1 MSNDL
6 TSINYLRIMI
16 AIFLLLYYNFSIP
29 SNIAFESNNI
39 MLGYTTSLATKVTIP
54 KINA

>member
-1 MSNDL
+1 
-6 TSINYLRIMI
+6 MI